1 MTENQKEQKAG
12 HAGAII
18 GFKTRKGEI
27 VHARVASSF
36 IGFEQADRNLK
47 ELGND
52 SFDTLVQKG
61 QDAWNEVLGKI
72 EVDGGNLDQY
82 RTFYSCLYFSPV
94 LFMNLM
100 KLAILFIIVL
110 TMVRYY
116 LDICIR
122 IPASGILSVACSL
135 SST

>member
-72 EVDGGNLDQY
+72 EVDGGNLCLLYTSGLLQIRNNRYELIFPEINKSSLISID
-82 RTFYSCLYFSPV
+82 RENFYY
-94 LFMNLM
+94 
-100 KLAILFIIVL
+100 IIEWAGYSYGL
-110 TMVRYY
+110 
-116 LDICIR
+116 
-122 IPASGILSVACSL
+122 
-135 SST
+135 

>member
-1 MTENQKEQKAG
+1 M
-12 HAGAII
+12 
-18 GFKTRKGEI
+18 
-27 VHARVASSF
+27 HARVASSF

-82 RTFYSCLYFSPV
+82 RTFILVCIVRYFSPV